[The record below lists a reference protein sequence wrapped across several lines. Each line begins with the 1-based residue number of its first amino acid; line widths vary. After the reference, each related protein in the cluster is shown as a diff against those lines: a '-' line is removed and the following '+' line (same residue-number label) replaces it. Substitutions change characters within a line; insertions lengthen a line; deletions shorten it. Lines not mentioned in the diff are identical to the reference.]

1 MKKRLLAF
9 TLCLLLLLPTLL
21 CGCGSQTENVVNV
34 YNWGEYIDESI
45 FEDFEAETGIKVNYN
60 TFASNEMLYSSI
72 KSGSGT
78 YDVIIPSDYM
88 VARMKNEGLLLEL
101 DYSQIP
107 NMSNLNGRYLN
118 LEFDAQ
124 QKYSVPYMWGTVGI
138 IYNNTMVEEP
148 ITGWADLFDES
159 RGWSKDILM
168 FDNSRDCLGIALKAL
183 GYSYNTTDV
192 SQLEEAANLL
202 IRQKESGMVQAY
214 VMDQIFDKMI
224 NNEAAVGMYYA
235 GDYLSMLE
243 ENEDLVFVIPSEGS
257 NLFVDA
263 MCVPT
268 CCANYDNAMAFI
280 NFMCRDDIV
289 IRNCEETWY
298 SAPSSTALTVMDPE
312 MAEDPIMY
320 PSDEVLAR
328 CETYNG
334 LPEDMLL
341 EYDRQ
346 WINISLAKVKR

>member
-1 MKKRLLAF
+1 MKRFVALTCALLF
-9 TLCLLLLLPTLL
+9 TLLLLT
-21 CGCGSQTENVVNV
+21 GCESGEQQQVVNV

-45 FEDFEAETGIKVNYN
+45 FDDFEAETGIKVNYN

-88 VARMKNEGLLLEL
+88 VARMINEDLLMEI
-101 DYSQIP
+101 DYAQIP
-107 NMSNLNGRYLN
+107 NAANLDERYVG
-118 LEFDAQ
+118 LEYDPTAA
-124 QKYSVPYMWGTVGI
+124 YSVPYMWGTVGI
-138 IYNNTMVEEP
+138 IYNSTMVSQP
-148 ITGWADLFDES
+148 ITSWMDLFQREWD
-159 RGWSKDILM
+159 RDVLM

-183 GYSYNTTDV
+183 GYSYNTTDPAE
-192 SQLEEAANLL
+192 LEEAAQLL
-202 IRQKESGMVQAY
+202 IEQKQNGIVQAY

-224 NNEAAVGMYYA
+224 NNEASVGMYYA
-235 GDYLSMLE
+235 GDYLTMVE
-243 ENEDLVFVIPSEGS
+243 ENEDLVFVIPSEGT

-268 CCANYDNAMAFI
+268 CCENYDNAMAFI

-289 IRNCEETWY
+289 VRNCEETWY
-298 SAPSSTALTVMDPE
+298 SAPSATAMDDLDPE

-320 PSDEVLAR
+320 PDAEVLDK
-328 CETYNG
+328 CESYAG
-334 LPEDMLL
+334 LPDYMLK

-346 WINISLAKVKR
+346 WINICLAKLNP

>member
-1 MKKRLLAF
+1 MKRMFSLLLVLAF
-9 TLCLLLLLPTLL
+9 SLLLLF
-21 CGCGSQTENVVNV
+21 GCAESKEQVVNV

-88 VARMKNEGLLLEL
+88 VARMISEGLLMEL

-107 NMSNLNGRYLN
+107 NAANLDERYVG
-118 LEFDAQ
+118 LEYDPASA
-124 QKYSVPYMWGTVGI
+124 YSVPYMWGTVGI
-138 IYNNTMVEEP
+138 IYNSQMVSEP
-148 ITGWADLFDES
+148 ITSWMDLFD
-159 RGWSKDILM
+159 RDWDRNVLM

-183 GYSYNTTDV
+183 GYSYNTTNAEE
-192 SQLEEAANLL
+192 LAEAADLL
-202 IRQKESGMVQAY
+202 IQQKQDGIVQAY

-224 NNEAAVGMYYA
+224 NNEAAVGVYYA
-235 GDYLSMLE
+235 GDYLTMVE
-243 ENEDLVFVIPSEGS
+243 DNEDLVFVIPAEGS

-263 MCVPT
+263 MCIPT
-268 CCANYDNAMAFI
+268 CCENYDNAQAFI

-289 IRNCEETWY
+289 VRNCEETWY
-298 SAPSSTALTVMDPE
+298 SSPSATAMQYLDAE

-320 PSDEVLAR
+320 PDDEVLDK
-328 CETYNG
+328 CETYAG
-334 LPEDMLL
+334 LPEATLK

-346 WINISLAKVKR
+346 WINICLAKLRS

>member
-1 MKKRLLAF
+1 MKRLAALTLALLF
-9 TLCLLLLLPTLL
+9 TVLLLT
-21 CGCGSQTENVVNV
+21 GCESGSEQQVVNV

-88 VARMKNEGLLLEL
+88 VARMINEGLLMEL

-107 NMSNLNGRYLN
+107 NAANLDERYLG
-118 LEFDAQ
+118 LEYDPDSS
-124 QKYSVPYMWGTVGI
+124 YSVPYMWGTVGI
-138 IYNNTMVEEP
+138 IYNSQMVSEP
-148 ITGWADLFDES
+148 ITSWMDLFD
-159 RGWSKDILM
+159 RGWERDVLM

-183 GYSYNTTDV
+183 GYSYNTTNPAE
-192 SQLEEAANLL
+192 LEEAAQLL
-202 IRQKESGMVQAY
+202 IEQKQNGIVQAY

-224 NNEAAVGMYYA
+224 NDEAAVGVYYA
-235 GDYLSMLE
+235 GDYLTMVE
-243 ENEDLVFVIPSEGS
+243 DNENLVFVIPSEGS

-263 MCVPT
+263 MCIPT
-268 CCANYDNAMAFI
+268 CCENYDNALAFM

-289 IRNCEETWY
+289 VRNAEETWY
-298 SAPSSTALTVMDPE
+298 SVPSATAMDGLDPE

-320 PSDEVLAR
+320 PDEEVLDK
-328 CETYNG
+328 CETYAG
-334 LPEDMLL
+334 LPEEMLK

-346 WINISLAKVKR
+346 WINICLAKLNP

>member
-1 MKKRLLAF
+1 MKRLAALTLALLF
-9 TLCLLLLLPTLL
+9 TVLLLT
-21 CGCGSQTENVVNV
+21 GCESGSEQQVVNV

-88 VARMKNEGLLLEL
+88 VARMISEGLLMEL
-101 DYSQIP
+101 DYSKIP
-107 NMSNLNGRYLN
+107 NAANLDERYLG
-118 LEFDAQ
+118 LEYDPDSS
-124 QKYSVPYMWGTVGI
+124 YSVPYMWGTVGI
-138 IYNNTMVEEP
+138 IYNSQMVSDP
-148 ITGWADLFDES
+148 ITSWMDLFDRDWE
-159 RGWSKDILM
+159 RDVLM

-183 GYSYNTTDV
+183 GYSYNTTNPAE
-192 SQLEEAANLL
+192 LEEAAQLL
-202 IRQKESGMVQAY
+202 IEQKQNGIVQAY

-224 NNEAAVGMYYA
+224 NDEAAVGVYYA
-235 GDYLSMLE
+235 GDYLTMVE
-243 ENEDLVFVIPSEGS
+243 DNENLVFVIPSEGS

-263 MCVPT
+263 MCIPT
-268 CCANYDNAMAFI
+268 CCENYDNALAFM

-289 IRNCEETWY
+289 VRNAEETWY
-298 SAPSSTALTVMDPE
+298 SVPSATAMDGLDPE

-320 PSDEVLAR
+320 PDEAVLDK
-328 CETYNG
+328 CETYAG
-334 LPEDMLL
+334 LPEEMLK

-346 WINISLAKVKR
+346 WINICLAKLNP

>member
-1 MKKRLLAF
+1 M
-9 TLCLLLLLPTLL
+9 
-21 CGCGSQTENVVNV
+21 
-34 YNWGEYIDESI
+34 
-45 FEDFEAETGIKVNYN
+45 
-60 TFASNEMLYSSI
+60 
-72 KSGSGT
+72 
-78 YDVIIPSDYM
+78 
-88 VARMKNEGLLLEL
+88 
-101 DYSQIP
+101 
-107 NMSNLNGRYLN
+107 
-118 LEFDAQ
+118 
-124 QKYSVPYMWGTVGI
+124 
-138 IYNNTMVEEP
+138 
-148 ITGWADLFDES
+148 
-159 RGWSKDILM
+159 
-168 FDNSRDCLGIALKAL
+168 RDCSEEA
-183 GYSYNTTDV
+183 
-192 SQLEEAANLL
+192 EEAANLL

-243 ENEDLVFVIPSEGS
+243 ENEDLVFVVPKEGS

-298 SAPSSTALTVMDPE
+298 SAPSATALNAMDPE

-320 PSDEVLAR
+320 PDDAVLAR

-334 LPEDMLL
+334 LPEAMLL

-346 WINISLAKVKR
+346 WINICLAKVKK